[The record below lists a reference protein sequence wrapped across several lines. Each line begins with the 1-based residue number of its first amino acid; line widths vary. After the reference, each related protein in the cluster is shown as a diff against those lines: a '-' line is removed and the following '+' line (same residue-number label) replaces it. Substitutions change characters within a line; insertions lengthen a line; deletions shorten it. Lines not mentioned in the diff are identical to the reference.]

1 MSPIHQLFPFQ
12 AFVETQGRYSRGQ
25 MILEKRFGG
34 NDADANVEIVDEVDM
49 ELVKRLMMAGMA
61 GKTAEWSLQWKCN
74 VIILSVTF

>member
-1 MSPIHQLFPFQ
+1 MFAQLCHQFHQLFPFQ

-49 ELVKRLMMAGMA
+49 KLVKRLMTAGMA
-61 GKTAEWSLQWKCN
+61 GTTAE
-74 VIILSVTF
+74 